1 MVKRNGS
8 ITVFYLAALLLVSA
22 CVPISR
28 NPPPRSAAGATAR
41 AAGSRI
47 TGQVVWASAPEPQA
61 IVDLRLRAQSAD
73 PASTIQRVTADRNG
87 AYVLAD
93 VPVGEYILV
102 AQWPDGDENPGRRT
116 PVNVEPGAVL
126 TDVNVYLER
135 PLRLLAPD
143 SGAETATQPHLAWAP
158 FPAAVQYRV
167 WVIDAGTTALLFN
180 PTLADTETTVAPLL
194 EPGRT
199 YILEVQA
206 LDANDAILA
215 SAKHEFRVKA

>member
-1 MVKRNGS
+1 MLKRDGP
-8 ITVFYLAALLLVSA
+8 ITVFCLAALLLVSA

-28 NPPPRSAAGATAR
+28 NPPPHSAAGTTAN

-47 TGQVVWASAPEPQA
+47 TGQVVWASAPAPQA
-61 IVDLRLRAQSAD
+61 IVDLRPRAQSAD
-73 PASTIQRVTADRNG
+73 PASTIQQATADSNG

-126 TDVNVYLER
+126 REVNVYLER
-135 PLRLLAPD
+135 PLHLLEPAA
-143 SGAETATQPHLAWAP
+143 GAETGPAPRVVWVP

-167 WVIDAGTTALLFN
+167 WVIDAGTTELLFN
-180 PTLADTETTVAPLL
+180 PTLTAAEITVTAPLQ
-194 EPGRT
+194 PGHT
-199 YILEVQA
+199 YTLEVQA

-215 SAKHEFRVKA
+215 SAKREFRVKA

>member
-61 IVDLRLRAQSAD
+61 IVDLRPRAQSAD

-135 PLRLLAPD
+135 PLHLLEPA
-143 SGAETATQPHLAWAP
+143 SGAETGPAPRVVWAP
-158 FPAAVQYRV
+158 FSAAVHYRV
-167 WVIDAGTTALLFN
+167 WVIDSGTTELLFN
-180 PTLADTETTVAPLL
+180 PTVTAVEITVTPPL
-194 EPGRT
+194 EPGHT
-199 YILEVQA
+199 YTLEVQA

-215 SAKHEFRVKA
+215 SAKHEFRVKV